1 MYHAASVLGNEPSSL
16 IAFDDVVLENLRHT
30 RVALQNESEP
40 SVVITARCDL
50 LKEELQ
56 ELYASLL
63 KHR

>member
-1 MYHAASVLGNEPSSL
+1 MYNAASVLGNEPASL
-16 IAFDDVVLENLRHT
+16 IAFDDVVLDNLRQT
-30 RVALQNESEP
+30 RLALQNESEP
-40 SVVITARCDL
+40 HVVISARCDL